1 MSCQPCHAEWH
12 FGIGGSHFSGR
23 QWYNWYQ
30 PQQLVK
36 SRELQ
41 KHFLSGCECGC
52 THAFQSVCLLAF
64 VCDNGQVH
72 SSLCLLLSLNCLSET
87 WIVGTFL
94 WMQMFFLKKQI
105 LWSNGL
111 HKLVRQNSS
120 QYCAISCSCKTLCSF
135 FFSLSLLF
143 RGPQTVPWVC
153 QLLVSRS
160 RQGSRYRCKWMLCM
174 TPGFSMHTPECI
186 YLHSQSNNIY
196 SICSKFYDVS
206 QLSVILCVNTEVG
219 INYRI
224 YPLYLESPQKV

>member
-1 MSCQPCHAEWH
+1 MDKYIPLCVS
-12 FGIGGSHFSGR
+12 F
-23 QWYNWYQ
+23 Y
-30 PQQLVK
+30 LVTVCLK
-36 SRELQ
+36 LGLTVL
-41 KHFLSGCECGC
+41 FCECKC
-52 THAFQSVCLLAF
+52 
-64 VCDNGQVH
+64 
-72 SSLCLLLSLNCLSET
+72 
-87 WIVGTFL
+87 
-94 WMQMFFLKKQI
+94 FFLKKQI
-105 LWSNGL
+105 LWLNGL

-153 QLLVSRS
+153 HLLVSRS

-174 TPGFSMHTPECI
+174 TPGFSVHTPECI

-196 SICSKFYDVS
+196 SICSKFYDMS